1 MNRLA
6 EQAIASLTMFTKI
19 PFWRIFPNLSSES
32 YRNVV
37 TWWPFCGWITG
48 LICGGIYVLLCQ
60 MLPPLPSA
68 ILAVGCRMMATGG
81 YHEDG
86 LADFFD
92 GFGGGRDR
100 EKILSIMKDSHVG
113 TYGVIS
119 LIVMFCLIV
128 SLLSSLPVEGG
139 VCMILG
145 ADPWG
150 KFCSGRMLSFLEY
163 ARRNVSKYAV
173 SYNRPGVMDTVLA
186 FVLGVMP
193 MVVMSV
199 VFMELSYIFLFASL
213 GAFAVSFLL
222 MLYLKKKIGGYTGD
236 CCGAV
241 YIMTELV
248 FCIIFVAMYI

>member
-1 MNRLA
+1 
-6 EQAIASLTMFTKI
+6 
-19 PFWRIFPNLSSES
+19 
-32 YRNVV
+32 
-37 TWWPFCGWITG
+37 
-48 LICGGIYVLLCQ
+48 
-60 MLPPLPSA
+60 
-68 ILAVGCRMMATGG
+68 
-81 YHEDG
+81 
-86 LADFFD
+86 
-92 GFGGGRDR
+92 
-100 EKILSIMKDSHVG
+100 MKDSHVG

-163 ARRNVSKYAV
+163 ARRNVSKNAV